1 MSDTTTSRPR
11 RDQKGDSTVLDT
23 YLSALESGR
32 RADALNLIRGLR
44 ADGED
49 VLTIMREVLAPAQ
62 LRVGELWMQDRW
74 SVAQEHVATA
84 ISEAALNML
93 AVEREAE
100 ADAPPDAPLVL
111 VGCVEQEWHAL
122 PALMV
127 AEHLRA
133 DGLAV
138 SYLGANSSAQHLVRH
153 VHETGPQAVLLSCSL
168 STFLPLARRQIEAV
182 RETGTPVVVGG
193 AAFDPAGKRAAVLG
207 ANGFA
212 ASGPEAAAV
221 VRSLPAAVSAPEPL
235 THPGAEEANLVFGDR
250 EDLADE
256 IERLLFQALGRSG
269 GPTNA
274 DDDSWLA
281 VLDDQ
286 MPHLVGSVAGALVTG
301 DSSIV
306 ADALVWADGVLAH
319 RHAPAEVGPALRQA
333 MRTAFHDVTVAAR
346 MLEAL

>member
-1 MSDTTTSRPR
+1 M
-11 RDQKGDSTVLDT
+11 LDT

-32 RADALNLIRGLR
+32 RADALGLIRGLR
-44 ADGED
+44 ADGHD
-49 VLTIMREVLAPAQ
+49 LLSIMRDVLAPAQ
-62 LRVGELWMQDRW
+62 LRVGELWVQDRW

-84 ISEAALNML
+84 ISESALHML
-93 AVEREAE
+93 AVEREA
-100 ADAPPDAPLVL
+100 AAAAPPDAPLVL
-111 VGCVEQEWHAL
+111 VACVEQEWHAL

-153 VHETGPQAVLLSCSL
+153 VHETGARAVLLSCSL
-168 STFLPLARRQIEAV
+168 STFLPLARSQIEAV

-193 AAFDPAGKRAAVLG
+193 AAFDPAGKRAAALG

-212 ASGPEAAAV
+212 TSGPEAAAV
-221 VRSLPAAVSAPEPL
+221 VRGLPTAVAVAEPL
-235 THPGAEEANLVFGDR
+235 THPGAEEAYLVFGDR
-250 EDLADE
+250 ENLADE
-256 IERLLFQALGRSG
+256 IERLLFQTLGRVAG
-269 GPTNA
+269 TPTST
-274 DDDSWLA
+274 DDESWLA

-301 DSSIV
+301 DSRIV
-306 ADALVWADGVLAH
+306 ADALEWADGVLVH

-333 MRTAFHDVTVAAR
+333 MRSALHDVTVAAQ
-346 MLEAL
+346 MLDAL